1 MGWADGWHPKSWAL
15 KPVAASYNALS
26 YGVRTIHK
34 NTDSKEDIDNLK
46 SFGGGTAR
54 RHADEATAAKE
65 AAAKAAEDKAQGER
79 DKFGESVEKYLDRIY
94 KDNAPYREY
103 GLESLR
109 RLRELESNPELV
121 TKQPGYQ
128 EGLRHITG
136 TVNAQA
142 SATGDVMGGAR
153 QKRLTRY
160 ASDYYSQKYGEHWKR
175 LASGAGI
182 GEAAVARQGGAGA
195 TALSAEGRLTDA
207 NIQGIRNLGSAEIGG
222 INESLANE
230 SAYRQDSMDALRF
243 FTSMAGGATGVF
255 K

>member
-26 YGVRTIHK
+26 YGVRTISK

-46 SFGGGTAR
+46 SFGGGTR
-54 RHADEATAAKE
+54 KRHADEATAAKKAE
-65 AAAKAAEDKAQGER
+65 ALAAEEKAQGER
-79 DKFGESVEKYLDRIY
+79 DKFGEAVDKYLERIY
-94 KDNAPYREY
+94 EDNKPYREF
-103 GLESLR
+103 GLENLR
-109 RLRELESNPELV
+109 KLRDLEANPNMVTEL
-121 TKQPGYQ
+121 PGYQ

-160 ASDYYSQKYGEHWKR
+160 ASDYYSQKYGEYWDR
-175 LASGAGI
+175 LAKGAGV

-195 TALSAEGRLTDA
+195 TALSADGRLTDA
-207 NIQGIRNLGSAEIGG
+207 NIQGIRNIAGTNAGAIDEL
-222 INESLANE
+222 LKNE
-230 SAYRQDSMDALRF
+230 SAYSQDSMDALRF
-243 FTSMAGGATGVF
+243 FGSIAGRAAGAIV
-255 K
+255 